1 MNEIFSEIFSE
12 IFKNIFPSLFCNPI
26 DAKPTGAQTLTLN
39 LSLPAGR
46 YVRIDWGDGNT
57 TEISGAVS
65 SQDYTNDYAGA
76 GIFPIKIYGDF
87 RFLTRFEIKTVDID
101 GTIERIAALSGLTY
115 FRCYGANTISG
126 DLANLPSGLTYFYCT
141 GSNTIS
147 GDLANLPSGLTYFRC
162 YGSNTISGDLA
173 NLPSGL
179 TAFYCTGSNTISGD
193 LANLPSGLTYFYCA
207 GSNTVSGDIAAL
219 SGLIHFRCDGS
230 NTVSGDIASLPSG
243 LTYFYCTGSN
253 TVSDYTGKTWTTKPA
268 TFILIPVGAG
278 GLSEAEVDQLLIDFD
293 DDLVWAV
300 GNIITLTGTNAARS
314 GVSDA
319 AVTSLEA
326 EGVTVTTN

>member
-76 GIFPIKIYGDF
+76 GIFPIKIYGEF

-115 FRCYGANTISG
+115 FRCYGSNTISG

-147 GDLANLPSGLTYFRC
+147 GDLANLPSGLT
-162 YGSNTISGDLA
+162 
-173 NLPSGL
+173 
-179 TAFYCTGSNTISGD
+179 AFQCAGFNTISGD
-193 LANLPSGLTYFYCA
+193 LANLPSGLTYFYCT
-207 GSNTVSGDIAAL
+207 GSNTVSG
-219 SGLIHFRCDGS
+219 
-230 NTVSGDIASLPSG
+230 
-243 LTYFYCTGSN
+243 
-253 TVSDYTGKTWTTKPA
+253 YTGKIWTTKPA
-268 TFILIPVGAG
+268 TFILVSTGAG

-293 DDLVWAV
+293 DDLGWAV
-300 GNIITLTGTNAARS
+300 GNVITLTGTNAPRS
-314 GVSDA
+314 GASDA
-319 AVTSLEA
+319 AVISLEA
-326 EGVTVTTN
+326 EGVNVTTN